1 LPAIS
6 VAIVIPTLNEE
17 ENLLRCLPDVAR
29 QADEIVISDGGST
42 DATTAVA
49 KQFGARVVTG
59 ARGRGSQMNLG
70 AKAARSD
77 VLLFLHAD
85 TRLPE
90 GALQMVKREVQNGRI
105 GGGFLADFDSQ
116 RPLMRLGSKLVNL
129 RTLCSGFPLG
139 DQAQFAT
146 QQAFR
151 ELGGFRD
158 WPILEDLDF
167 MRRLKRRG
175 PTAVIRE
182 PVITSA
188 RRYVQNGI
196 LTTIANN
203 WWIWFLYFMGVPPA
217 KLARRY
223 RDVR

>member
-6 VAIVIPTLNEE
+6 VAVVIPTLNEE
-17 ENLLRCLPDVAR
+17 ENLRRCLPGLAR

-49 KQFGARVVTG
+49 EQFGAQVVTG
-59 ARGRGSQMNLG
+59 ARGRGPQMNLG
-70 AKAARSD
+70 AKAACSP

-90 GALQMVKREVQNGRI
+90 GGIQMVVKEVQSGRI
-105 GGGFLADFDSQ
+105 GGGFLAVFDNR
-116 RPLMRLGSKLVNL
+116 RPMMRLGSMLVNL
-129 RTLCSGFPLG
+129 RTRSSRLPLG

-151 ELGGFRD
+151 DLGGFRD

-175 PTAVIRE
+175 PTAVIRR
-182 PVITSA
+182 PVTTSA
-188 RRYVQNGI
+188 RRYLQNGI
-196 LTTIANN
+196 FPTIANN
-203 WWIWFLYFMGVPPA
+203 WWIWFLYFVGVPPA

>member
-1 LPAIS
+1 MPAIS
-6 VAIVIPTLNEE
+6 VAVVIPTLNEE
-17 ENLLRCLPDVAR
+17 ENLRRCLPDVAR

-49 KQFGARVVTG
+49 EQFGARVVTG
-59 ARGRGSQMNLG
+59 AHGRGPQMNLG
-70 AKAARSD
+70 ARAARSP

-90 GALQMVKREVQNGRI
+90 GGLERVKREVQSGRI
-105 GGGFLADFDSQ
+105 GGGFLATFDNR
-116 RPLMRLGSKLVNL
+116 RPLMRLGSLLVNL
-129 RTLCSGFPLG
+129 RTRLSRLPLG

-151 ELGGFRD
+151 DLGGFRD

-167 MRRLKRRG
+167 MRRLKRCG
-175 PTAVIRE
+175 PTAVIHQ

-188 RRYVQNGI
+188 RRYIQNGI
-196 LTTIANN
+196 FPTIANN
-203 WWIWFLYFMGVPPA
+203 WWIWLLYFLGVPPA